1 MSPLPELE
9 PNRMLYSSGEDGLI
23 RFIAKD
29 ISSNDHSA
37 VLVWMSDKHELV
49 NLFKSIGVKFDTP
62 VEDYDTGDKVHGFLF
77 HKVFSTH
84 TKGMYLELIFDELK
98 SYKNPESMLKD
109 TEKNILHKYGEK
121 LNQDYLDSITNG

>member
-23 RFIAKD
+23 RFMAKD
-29 ISSNDHSA
+29 ISSDDHSA

-49 NLFKSIGVKFDTP
+49 NLFKSIGVKFDMP

-77 HKVFSTH
+77 HKVFSTY
-84 TKGMYLELIFDELK
+84 TKGLYLELIFDKPK

-121 LNQDYLDSITNG
+121 LNQDYLDSITTG

>member
-1 MSPLPELE
+1 
-9 PNRMLYSSGEDGLI
+9 MLYSSGEDGLI

>member
-1 MSPLPELE
+1 M
-9 PNRMLYSSGEDGLI
+9 
-23 RFIAKD
+23 AKD
-29 ISSNDHSA
+29 ISSDDHSA
-37 VLVWMSDKHELV
+37 LLVWMSDKHELV
-49 NLFKSIGVKFDTP
+49 NLFKSFGVKFDMP

-98 SYKNPESMLKD
+98 SYKNPESMLKN

-121 LNQDYLDSITNG
+121 LNQDYLDSITTE